1 MTFSEVTGK
10 DVSVGREYNRS
21 SVDACER
28 ALAEIIVAE
37 IYKGVIQDVIS
48 QVKEAFL
55 DENVDI
61 DVLSQLKKV
70 APPPLRGHVLP
81 PPRMGTV
88 RLQTAPQMVSQ
99 SHSGMMNHIEQGRP
113 MQMQYVPQQG
123 MQQIQ
128 VQQVQQGNIPAGVS
142 FAPQGGIRMVQAIQ
156 PQPGQQFVIAQGGG
170 QQLQHPVVYLQQANG
185 QQIPVTVGP
194 NGVYQHRIQQGHG
207 NHPLHQLDGNG
218 CFVDNEEELNL
229 TDADAPCSSKSTAQ
243 KSAKRIP
250 KKMRTAADEEALRIA
265 RDLLTALQL
274 DGGGGGGMSDSSSD
288 EEEAD
293 DDDDPIRRI
302 ADRIGDGQIED
313 GEQAIVEEDPLNSG
327 DDQSDDEDLET
338 LFDADNV
345 IMCQFEKVGLL
356 RIRTFVHRARSKWK
370 FQLKDGIMHI
380 DNKDYCFQKCSGEAE
395 W

>member
-1 MTFSEVTGK
+1 MAQSGGNT
-10 DVSVGREYNRS
+10 
-21 SVDACER
+21 
-28 ALAEIIVAE
+28 IAE

-61 DVLSQLKKV
+61 DVLTQLKKEWEDKVVASGCVDMEPRHTHTTHAPHQV
-70 APPPLRGHVLP
+70 APPPMRGHVM
-81 PPRMGTV
+81 PPRMGTVTQV
-88 RLQTAPQMVSQ
+88 RLQTAPQMVQQ
-99 SHSGMMNHIEQGRP
+99 SHSGMINHIEQGRP

-128 VQQVQQGNIPAGVS
+128 VQQVQQGNLPAGVS
-142 FAPQGGIRMVQAIQ
+142 FAPQTGIRMVQAIQ
-156 PQPGQQFVIAQGGG
+156 PQPGQQFVIAQSG
-170 QQLQHPVVYLQQANG
+170 QQIQHPVMYLQQANG

-194 NGVYQHRIQQGHG
+194 NGVLQHRLQQAHGGHQ
-207 NHPLHQLDGNG
+207 LHQLDGNG
-218 CFVDNEEELNL
+218 CFVEDDLNSN
-229 TDADAPCSSKSTAQ
+229 DSPCSSKTITQ
-243 KSAKRIP
+243 KSHKRLSS
-250 KKMRTAADEEALRIA
+250 KKKDVTDQEALRIA
-265 RDLLTALQL
+265 QEILTALQL
-274 DGGGGGGMSDSSSD
+274 DGGGGGGMSDSSSE

-345 IMCQFEKVGLL
+345 IMCQFEKV
-356 RIRTFVHRARSKWK
+356 HRARSKWK

>member
-1 MTFSEVTGK
+1 MAQSGGNT
-10 DVSVGREYNRS
+10 
-21 SVDACER
+21 
-28 ALAEIIVAE
+28 IAE

-61 DVLSQLKKV
+61 DVLSQLKKEWEDKVIASGCVDMEPRHTTHQV
-70 APPPLRGHVLP
+70 APPPMRGHVM

-88 RLQTAPQMVSQ
+88 TQVRLQAAPQMVSQ
-99 SHSGMMNHIEQGRP
+99 SHSGMMNHMEHGRP

-128 VQQVQQGNIPAGVS
+128 VQQVQQGAVPANVA
-142 FAPQGGIRMVQAIQ
+142 FAPQGSVRMVQTIQ
-156 PQPGQQFVIAQGGG
+156 PQPGQQYVIAQSG
-170 QQLQHPVVYLQQANG
+170 QQLAPGVVFLQQANG
-185 QQIPVTVGP
+185 QSIPVTMGP
-194 NGVYQHRIQQGHG
+194 NAVLQSRIQQGHG
-207 NHPLHQLDGNG
+207 AHPLHQLDGNG
-218 CFVDNEEELNL
+218 GLLEEDDASLDFV
-229 TDADAPCSSKSTAQ
+229 DAPCSSNSVAPKSYKCKSTK
-243 KSAKRIP
+243 KSVN
-250 KKMRTAADEEALRIA
+250 DEDALRIA
-265 RDLLTALQL
+265 RDLLKALQL

-288 EEEAD
+288 EEEVD
-293 DDDDPIRRI
+293 EDDDPIRRI

-345 IMCQFEKVGLL
+345 IMCQFEKV
-356 RIRTFVHRARSKWK
+356 HRARSKWK